1 MAKRDIQVGPEAE
14 AGWKE
19 EWSWRDKKGVWR
31 KRTIYGKGKAK
42 ALTVEEAGPFVHV
55 RRYLP
60 PAPQRQRRK
69 KWE

>member
-19 EWSWRDKKGVWR
+19 EWSWRDAKGVWR

-42 ALTVEEAGPFVHV
+42 ALTVDQDQEP
-55 RRYLP
+55 RYHR
-60 PAPQRQRRK
+60 RQRPWKTRRNQ
-69 KWE
+69 WE